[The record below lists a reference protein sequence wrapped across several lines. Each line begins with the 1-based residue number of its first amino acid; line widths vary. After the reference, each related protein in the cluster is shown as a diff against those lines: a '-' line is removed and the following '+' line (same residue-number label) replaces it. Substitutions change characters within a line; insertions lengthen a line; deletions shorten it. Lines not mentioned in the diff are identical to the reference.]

1 MAHGHFAQFHAAGRV
16 LLVKQINR
24 FDRPPRGGMAL
35 PAGPQWLMIVAYFV
49 LLIIAQGFLS
59 RLLEPIGIA
68 PPDLFLLTGAALA
81 WRWRPV
87 GALLGAFAVGLLQD
101 ILGAGVL
108 GLHASGLA
116 GGALLVLAVR
126 RWLPGGGW
134 RRLALTVAAALAGQ
148 WLTFTILTYVLR
160 TNLVTVPTLL
170 RVVPMTFLTTFL
182 IGWSWESLMTY
193 LLGRPQEGLD

>member
-87 GALLGAFAVGLLQD
+87 GALLGAFVERPALLHQLNEEAGQLPVANQDAVRLLQGLLD
-101 ILGAGVL
+101 ALSLLPEGVDPL
-108 GLHASGLA
+108 ELWTHGVE
-116 GGALLVLAVR
+116 AL
-126 RWLPGGGW
+126 
-134 RRLALTVAAALAGQ
+134 
-148 WLTFTILTYVLR
+148 
-160 TNLVTVPTLL
+160 
-170 RVVPMTFLTTFL
+170 
-182 IGWSWESLMTY
+182 
-193 LLGRPQEGLD
+193 RPA